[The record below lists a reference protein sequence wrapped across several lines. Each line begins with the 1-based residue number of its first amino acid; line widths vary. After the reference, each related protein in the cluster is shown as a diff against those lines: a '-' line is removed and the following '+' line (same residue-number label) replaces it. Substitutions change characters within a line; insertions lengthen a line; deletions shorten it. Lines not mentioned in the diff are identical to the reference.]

1 VWPTEP
7 ARAGWSFN
15 KWQKTRIPK
24 QLRRHLSNRPRN
36 VHAAGAARAVAAAPA
51 DVVVAAVAAEVGRV
65 PVVDVALP
73 GAADKVVVE
82 VAPGATAARAAA
94 AADGVKAKAVTV
106 KAGAEMVEA
115 SSSRT

>member
-1 VWPTEP
+1 MWPTEP

-15 KWQKTRIPK
+15 KWQKARIPK

-51 DVVVAAVAAEVGRV
+51 DAAGVVVAAEVDRV
-65 PVVDVALP
+65 PVVGVALL
-73 GAADKVVVE
+73 GAPDKVVE
-82 VAPGATAARAAA
+82 VARGAKAARA

-115 SSSRT
+115 SLSRT